1 MDTVAY
7 WLALLTLVMVPPF
20 MAVWFVVHPLVRFW
34 RRLGPSR
41 TYTFLGLFVLFTM
54 WPLIMFRH
62 QMMRVSFGVNWVLV
76 IVAVQIFLISML
88 IGVLRMRHLKPAAML
103 GLPELRGEGD
113 PGTLLTEG
121 IYSLIRHPR
130 YAEVWL
136 GLLSIALF
144 TNYLAVYILVI
155 VFVPVIYG
163 VVLLEERELRE
174 RFGREYEKYCAE
186 VPRFFPK
193 KHRESTGTGRVM

>member
-1 MDTVAY
+1 MDSAAY

-20 MAVWFVVHPLVRFW
+20 MVVWFVVHPLVRFW
-34 RRLGPSR
+34 RRLGPFR
-41 TYTFLGLFVLFTM
+41 TYTFLGLFILLAM
-54 WPLIMFRH
+54 WRLYTLRD

-76 IVAVQIFLISML
+76 VLAIQIFLISML
-88 IGVLRMRHLKPAAML
+88 IGFLRMRHLKLSTMV
-103 GLPELRGEGD
+103 GLPEIRGEGD
-113 PGTLLTEG
+113 HAKIMTDG

-136 GLLSIALF
+136 GFLAIALF

-155 VFVPVIYG
+155 IFIPVIYG

-174 RFGREYEKYCAE
+174 RFGQEYERYCAE

-193 KHRESTGTGRVM
+193 RHRA